1 MPSQSQVPH
10 VVISGLVRW
19 PGPALATFRQKHPN
33 WLETF
38 EGAGP
43 VYALLPMASE
53 ALLKPP
59 PGRQPIL
66 TGSQVETELAF
77 FDMCRAFDAVAL
89 WNGRF
94 IGTTYLV
101 RPPAPSEADQL
112 GLNWSPE
119 QIKTAEMLVGK
130 TDSISGRL
138 KGYMGWL
145 VTDPEFLLA
154 RDELAAQWH
163 ALPETSRPYPIVRSL
178 AVPKGPPES
187 GLASEPVAAFQQ
199 MLNAFLDRWGLTR
212 MLTWDLPEPQGPMLP
227 SPIPADS
234 PAMPKHGLHF
244 VLPTHYPLTGT
255 DDLLHQ
261 IQKQQAN
268 LAQEHGLDAT
278 LAGLPHFEAYGQM
291 LEVDLLERTILSR
304 YGKPKRPRG
313 LVTVMERSIAEALG
327 LSAHQV
333 QKLRKGIVA
342 CRKGKRSTVK
352 WLKTTK

>member
-1 MPSQSQVPH
+1 MLRSLL
-10 VVISGLVRW
+10 I
-19 PGPALATFRQKHPN
+19 AT
-33 WLETF
+33 
-38 EGAGP
+38 
-43 VYALLPMASE
+43 
-53 ALLKPP
+53 
-59 PGRQPIL
+59 I
-66 TGSQVETELAF
+66 
-77 FDMCRAFDAVAL
+77 
-89 WNGRF
+89 
-94 IGTTYLV
+94 
-101 RPPAPSEADQL
+101 APSEAKQA

-119 QIKTAEMLVGK
+119 QINTAEMFGGK

-145 VTDPEFLLA
+145 VTDPEFLKA
-154 RDELAAQWH
+154 RDELAAQWR
-163 ALPETSRPYPIVRSL
+163 APPETSRPYPIVRSL

-187 GLASEPVAAFQQ
+187 GLAPEPVAAFQQ
-199 MLNAFLDRWGLTR
+199 VLNAFLDRWGLTR

-227 SPIPADS
+227 SPIPTDA

-261 IQKQQAN
+261 FQEQQAS
-268 LAQEHGLDAT
+268 LAKEQGLDT
-278 LAGLPHFEAYGQM
+278 TMAGLPHFEAYGQM

-333 QKLRKGIVA
+333 QKLRKAIAA

-352 WLKTTK
+352 WLATTK